1 MGFAIPANT
10 VRYVVGQIL
19 AYGHVRRPW
28 IGVVVTRPPGSG
40 APGLFVVAVEPGSP
54 AERAGVR
61 AGDFLVEIGG
71 QPVHGIRDVV
81 RVLEHSA
88 VGRTVPLVVE
98 RGGQRRALQVTLG
111 ERRSTAAAL

>member
-28 IGVVVTRPPGSG
+28 LGVVVTRAPSPGTL
-40 APGLFVVAVEPGSP
+40 GLFVVAVEPNSP

-61 AGDFLVEIGG
+61 AGDFLVEIAG
-71 QPVHGIRDVV
+71 QPVRGIRDVV
-81 RVLEHSA
+81 RVLERSA
-88 VGRTVPLVVE
+88 VGRTVAVTLE
-98 RGGQRRALQVTLG
+98 RGGQRRTVNVTLG
-111 ERRSTAAAL
+111 ERRTTAAAL